1 MLQSSYLGFPIGG
14 DVGKGESPEGI
25 DHRAADGLACPEIP
39 FQGSVGEEH
48 VAGAAQT
55 EGIALVGPGGRIG
68 AGEDV
73 GALQVIGRA
82 TASASPDL
90 SDQPREDAVCLG
102 PVVPPSSCHRRW
114 LPYPLS
120 RPIHVVPGGAERS
133 NGGVLDGAPLF
144 RLGWS
149 RSLRKV

>member
-1 MLQSSYLGFPIGG
+1 MLQTSYLGLPIGG

-25 DHRAADGLACPEIP
+25 HHRAADGLACPEVP
-39 FQGSVGEEH
+39 FQRPVGEEH
-48 VAGAAQT
+48 VAGPAQAD
-55 EGIALVGPGGRIG
+55 GIALVGAGGRVR

-73 GALQVIGRA
+73 STLQVIGGA
-82 TASASPDL
+82 TSPTPAGLTDELGKEAICLRSLVLASW
-90 SDQPREDAVCLG
+90 
-102 PVVPPSSCHRRW
+102 HRRW

-133 NGGVLDGAPLF
+133 NGGVLDRAPLF

-149 RSLRKV
+149 RSLRKG